1 VLNNE
6 IDWRIKLKII
16 ESLQKKQGKNQ
27 AKKKELGPNLK
38 ILKNENSRLK
48 DAIRKKKLK
57 KWPRIKIDKSKEWGP
72 ICKYTQPRGLAWNFK
87 C

>member
-1 VLNNE
+1 MLNNE

-48 DAIRKKKLK
+48 DAIRKKKTYK
-57 KWPRIKIDKSKEWGP
+57 MAKDKNWQIQRMRTDMQIYPTKRTGM
-72 ICKYTQPRGLAWNFK
+72 KF
-87 C
+87 